1 MNIDTRNQIIS
12 IFLGV
17 VIIALA
23 WLLYDSIVTP
33 YQEVIEREKMT
44 ERVRERMLDIKDVL
58 VQYDAT
64 YGHFPPTEGGLD
76 SVVWF
81 VQNNELMASMADSIF
96 GGDDGTFDPNTIV
109 FSPRNPAAKFAYTL
123 NDTLRP
129 PLYLLE
135 DPDTDDAVGSLTR
148 TTMRNAPTWN

>member
-33 YQEVIEREKMT
+33 YQEVIEREEMT

-81 VQNNELMASMADSIF
+81 VQNNELMASIADSVF
-96 GGDDGTFDPNTIV
+96 GAEDGTFDPNTIV
-109 FSPRNPAAKFAYTL
+109 FSPRNPAAKFRYTL